1 MYGSLPKLI
10 QKKYQN
16 QQNSQEK
23 EEVQHFN
30 INEYLLTFKKHF
42 YFQLNIFLF
51 KNDYKLKKLEIL
63 QIWM

>member
-1 MYGSLPKLI
+1 MYGNLPKLI

-30 INEYLLTFKKHF
+30 INEYLLTFK
-42 YFQLNIFLF
+42 
-51 KNDYKLKKLEIL
+51 
-63 QIWM
+63 